1 MCCRASL
8 PTSWTMN
15 RTFTDLLE
23 TLDSPKLAR
32 SRLTELSDLDNSAL
46 EQFRVRWQELD
57 PAARQSLLQDLGL
70 LADAQIELNFEA
82 INRIAL
88 GDTDRM
94 VRAQAIENLW
104 ECEDPTLADP
114 LLKALRDDP
123 ESLVRQAAAKALG
136 AFVLLAETQNLP
148 PAIRRSIEDG
158 LLHAVRHDPD
168 EAVRDRGLESLGFS
182 SRPEVESLI
191 LEAYRADND
200 SRLSIALRA
209 MGRSANQRWSA
220 EVIARLQHADPLVR
234 EEAAR
239 AAGEIEARGAI
250 IELIDLLDDAS
261 DQVRRAAIWSLGQL
275 GGKQAAEALGQ
286 LADLTADEAE
296 SILLQD
302 ALDNMVFVEG
312 TRDMLRL
319 GADDVEDLIT

>member
-1 MCCRASL
+1 
-8 PTSWTMN
+8 MN
-15 RTFTDLLE
+15 RTFTELLE
-23 TLDSPKLAR
+23 ALDTPELAR
-32 SRLTELSDLDNSAL
+32 SRLTGLSDLDPSAL
-46 EQFRVRWQELD
+46 KQFRVRWQELD

-70 LADAQIELNFEA
+70 LADSQIELNFEA

-88 GDTDRM
+88 GDSDRM

-114 LLKALRDDP
+114 LLKALQDDP
-123 ESLVRQAAAKALG
+123 ESLVREAAAKALG
-136 AFVLLAETQNLP
+136 AFVLLAETESVPQAVRR
-148 PAIRRSIEDG
+148 AIEEG
-158 LLHAVRHDPD
+158 LLQAVQHDPA

-191 LEAYRADND
+191 LDAYHTEEDA
-200 SRLSIALRA
+200 RLPTALRA

-250 IELIDLLDDAS
+250 VELIDLLDDAS
-261 DQVRRAAIWSLGQL
+261 DLVRRAAIWSLGQL
-275 GGKQAAEALGQ
+275 GGKQAAEALAQ
-286 LADLTADEAE
+286 LAELTTDDAE
-296 SILLQD
+296 SMLVQD

-312 TRDMLRL
+312 TRNLLRL
-319 GADDVEDLIT
+319 SADDVEDLIN